1 MLEILHNFF
10 ISGPFVPH
18 GHCYLWKPGLV
29 GLHIISDSL
38 IALAYF
44 SIPIL
49 LVYFVRKR
57 QDLPFNWIF
66 LLFGSFIVAC
76 GTTHVIE
83 VWTLWHPTYWLSGSI
98 KAITALVSVYT
109 ALELV
114 SLIPQ
119 ALAIPSP
126 AQLEDTNRQ
135 LEIEINERVLVEKA
149 LHESQ
154 QMLQLVMDNIPQLI
168 FWKDRNSVYL
178 GCNQNFARVAGV
190 GRSENIVGKTDYDLP
205 WKQEESDWFRKCDAH
220 VMETNKPE
228 YHIIESQLQ
237 ADGKQ
242 SWIDTSKIPLHDAE
256 GNVVGILGTYEDIT
270 ERKQAEDTLRQSETQ
285 LRQQTAQLEQ
295 AMHELRQTQSL
306 MVQKEKMSSLGQLV
320 AGVAHEINN
329 PVNFI
334 YGNLTHAGQYT
345 QSLLELLHLYQQHYP
360 YPVSE
365 IQAQAE
371 TIDINFLLEDLP
383 KILSSMKLGADRIR
397 QIVQSLR
404 NFSRLDQADMKL
416 VDIHE
421 GIDSTL
427 LILQS
432 RLKANGKDDGIE
444 VIKEYGNLPKVE
456 CYAGQLN
463 QVFMNLL
470 TNAIDALK
478 EGISS
483 EESKEYSSPLT
494 PQRDS
499 GRINLNGS
507 SREKSISPHLPP
519 ESSPSPV
526 LRISTEVRDSD
537 RVVIRI
543 IDNGPGMTE
552 KVSQRLFDP
561 FFTTKP
567 VGSGTGLGLSISYQI
582 VVEKHGGQ
590 LMCISSPGKGA
601 EFLVEIPIRRLEARC
616 VLPHA
621 PSPTLTSN

>member
-10 ISGPFVPH
+10 ISGPFIPH
-18 GHCYLWKPGLV
+18 GHCYLWKPSLV
-29 GLHIISDSL
+29 SLHIISDSL
-38 IALAYF
+38 IALAYY
-44 SIPIL
+44 SIPIT

-57 QDLPFNWIF
+57 QELPFNWIF

-76 GTTHVIE
+76 GTTHVVE
-83 VWTLWHPTYWLSGSI
+83 VWTLWHPTYWLSGLI
-98 KAITALVSVYT
+98 KAITALLSVYT

-119 ALAIPSP
+119 ALAIPGP
-126 AQLEDTNRQ
+126 AQLEATNRQ
-135 LEIEINERVLVEKA
+135 LETEISDRISVEKA
-149 LHESQ
+149 LQESQ

-168 FWKDRNSVYL
+168 FWKNRNSVYL

-190 GRSENIVGKTDYDLP
+190 GTSEHIVGKTDYDLP
-205 WKQEESDWFRKCDAH
+205 WNQEESDWFRECDAQ
-220 VMETNKPE
+220 VMDRNQAK

-242 SWIDTSKIPLHDAE
+242 SWVDTSKIPLHDVD

-270 ERKQAEDTLRQSETQ
+270 ERQQAEDSLRQSEAQ
-285 LRQQTAQLEQ
+285 LRQQTTRLEQ
-295 AMHELRQTQSL
+295 AMQELRQTQSL

-345 QSLLELLHLYQQHYP
+345 QNLLELLHLYKQHYP
-360 YPVSE
+360 HPVSE

-371 TIDINFLLEDLP
+371 TIDLNFLLEDLP

-404 NFSRLDQADMKL
+404 NFSRTDQAEMKL

-432 RLKANGKDDGIE
+432 QLKANGRNDGIE
-444 VIKEYGNLPKVE
+444 VIKEYGELPKVE

-478 EGISS
+478 EERIGNL
-483 EESKEYSSPLT
+483 EEYSSPLT
-494 PQRDS
+494 PRHEFS
-499 GRINLNGS
+499 GSNLHGS
-507 SREKSISPHLPP
+507 SREESISPRLPP
-519 ESSPSPV
+519 KISPAPV
-526 LRISTEVRDSD
+526 IRIGTEVRDGD

-543 IDNGPGMTE
+543 VDNGPGMTDE
-552 KVSQRLFDP
+552 VSRRLFDP

-567 VGSGTGLGLSISYQI
+567 VGTGTGLGLSISYQI
-582 VVEKHGGQ
+582 VVEKHAGQ
-590 LMCISSPGKGA
+590 LVCISSPGKGA
-601 EFLVEIPIRRLEARC
+601 EFLVEIPLYRPGDRC
-616 VLPHA
+616 SCPMPNLKQITN
-621 PSPTLTSN
+621 SY